1 MKWLLRSTTAI
12 LFSILLLTHGY
23 LKAATAD
30 EGSGNKKED
39 TSGEIRS
46 FTEYSE
52 YNIMAHGHTS
62 ASYNIEDYK
71 ALTFEMVYG
80 KKITP
85 PAFDLNMD
93 ISSKSLSE
101 LRLLRNTVYARHG
114 MLFMD
119 SVIRGYFNKFPWYQP
134 VFWDQSFKI
143 SLSKDEQAF
152 VARVK
157 TEESLRLKN
166 NKVNRDGLM
175 MGNPDNIVNK
185 EMFKSMPDKTDSLLK
200 EQNFFLNTSSHEQ
213 LYNVY
218 EENKYQ
224 GVPSYITTDLYADL
238 LHVYYKHLMMSL
250 EKYDLYPLAASLI
263 NGMYSK
269 TLAIYNDKS
278 TSSELK
284 PALEFN
290 LVYLAVAGNLFNQN
304 SIKPPAVL
312 FELYKKEYDACIK
325 ASEVGSVFLNDIY
338 FDHSQLKVR
347 GSYAEDKSLG
357 FYFQGVK
364 WLVTAPSFYQEDI
377 GLKSSA
383 LLALVL
389 QDNRDLL
396 EQYNRFEN
404 IISAVAG
411 EGDNLSPMHILKAF
425 NRDKRFAGAA
435 SLADKDLMTQLRNQL
450 MDMDPE
456 RMPAKGGTAEIAAE
470 IDKPRILFF
479 PSRYNFDGYILQNL
493 INPLF
498 SGGGARLYPK
508 GLDIFATFGNSEA
521 KRILFKEYKEAE
533 SWPGYVNALKK
544 MEEKF
549 TGFNAWDQNLF
560 NKRMDIILG
569 ITKGDNRYPDF
580 MKTGSWQ
587 RRELISSLA
596 AWTEVKNEL
605 ILYQKQP
612 SGAEAGE
619 GGLKPPDPVTPG
631 YVEPKVP
638 FWAGCL
644 DLLNMTHTFLAKEGF
659 STTERKSDLARLYI
673 MAEDLLAIS
682 RKELKGEMINN
693 NDFKKIEGIGAEAEY
708 LAKSLKGEWDNFD
721 GMGLAADV
729 YTYYT
734 DAACLEE
741 AVGNADIIWCMAEI
755 NGLLYLTRGA
765 TFSYYEFKEPLSSRL
780 TDEEWRERL
789 TAKRAPERPVWT
801 KNLYAPKTPEVNTSY
816 GDTSYPVSGKWS
828 Y

>member
-1 MKWLLRSTTAI
+1 MERLLRATTMI
-12 LFSILLLTHGY
+12 LFSGVLLSLSY
-23 LKAATAD
+23 LDAAAD
-30 EGSGNKKED
+30 DENSNKNSAAAGDIKTFVEYNEYNKMGQAN
-39 TSGEIRS
+39 TSG
-46 FTEYSE
+46 
-52 YNIMAHGHTS
+52 
-62 ASYNIEDYK
+62 SYNIEDYK
-71 ALTFEMVYG
+71 DLTFEMVYG
-80 KKITP
+80 KKINP
-85 PAFDLNMD
+85 PAFDLNLD

-143 SLSKDEQAF
+143 ALSKDEEVF

-157 TEESLRLKN
+157 TEEVLRQKN
-166 NKVNRDGLM
+166 NKVNRDGRML
-175 MGNPDNIVNK
+175 GNPDNIVNK
-185 EMFKSMPDKTDSLLK
+185 EMFKSMPDKSDKLLN
-200 EQNFFLNTSSHEQ
+200 EQNFFLNTSKYEQ

-224 GVPSYITTDLYADL
+224 GIPNYVTTDLYADL

-250 EKYDLYPLAASLI
+250 EKYNLYPLATTLI
-263 NGMYSK
+263 NGMYTK
-269 TLAIYNDKS
+269 TLAVYNDKS
-278 TSSELK
+278 TSGDLK

-290 LVYLAVAGNLFNQN
+290 LIYLAVAANLLSQN
-304 SIKPPAVL
+304 SIQPQAEL
-312 FELYKKEYDACIK
+312 FERYNKEYEACIK
-325 ASEVGSVFLNDIY
+325 ASDAGSAFLNDKF

-357 FYFQGVK
+357 FYFQGIK
-364 WLVTAPSFYQEDI
+364 WLVTAPMFYQEEI

-389 QDNRDLL
+389 QDNKDLT

-404 IISAVAG
+404 IIAAFAG
-411 EGDNLSPMHILKAF
+411 EGDNLSPMHILKVF
-425 NRDKRFAGAA
+425 KEDKRFGTIA
-435 SLADKDLMTQLRNQL
+435 SLTDKDLLSQLGKRL
-450 MDMDPE
+450 KEMDTEKMHP
-456 RMPAKGGTAEIAAE
+456 KGGTEKIVKE

-493 INPLF
+493 INPILE
-498 SGGGARLYPK
+498 GGGARTYPK
-508 GLDIFATFGNSEA
+508 GLDIFAALGNGEA
-521 KRILFKEYKEAE
+521 KQILLNEYKEAE
-533 SWPGYVNALKK
+533 LWPGYINALKE
-544 MEEKF
+544 MEEEF
-549 TGFNAWDQNLF
+549 AGFKDWDQNLF
-560 NKRMDIILG
+560 NKRMNLILG
-569 ITKGDNRYPDF
+569 NTKADSLYPDY
-580 MKTGSWQ
+580 MKTGAWQ
-587 RRELISSLA
+587 RHELSSSLA

-612 SGAEAGE
+612 TAAEAGE

-631 YVEPKVP
+631 YVEPKVT

-644 DLLNMTHTFLAKEGF
+644 DLLNMTHAVLAREGF
-659 STTERKSDLARLYI
+659 STTERRSDLARLYI
-673 MAEDLLAIS
+673 MADDLLSIS
-682 RKELKGEMINN
+682 RKELKGEGINN
-693 NDFKKIEGIGAEAEY
+693 LDFKKIERIGADVEY
-708 LAKSLKGEWDNFD
+708 LSKSLKGEWETFD

-734 DAACLEE
+734 DSACLEE
-741 AVGNADIIWCMAEI
+741 AVGNADVIWCMAEI

-780 TDEEWRERL
+780 TDEEWRGRL
-789 TAKRAPERPVWT
+789 GTKSEPERPVWT
-801 KNLYAPKTPEVNTSY
+801 KNLYIPKAPEIKTSY
-816 GDTSYPVSGKWS
+816 GDTSYPVSGKWT

>member
-1 MKWLLRSTTAI
+1 MV
-12 LFSILLLTHGY
+12 HG
-23 LKAATAD
+23 
-30 EGSGNKKED
+30 
-39 TSGEIRS
+39 R
-46 FTEYSE
+46 
-52 YNIMAHGHTS
+52 TS

-71 ALTFEMVYG
+71 DLTFEMVYG
-80 KKITP
+80 KKINP

-143 SLSKDEQAF
+143 SLSNDEQAF

-157 TEESLRLKN
+157 TEEALRLKN
-166 NKVNRDGLM
+166 NRVNRDGLM
-175 MGNPDNIVNK
+175 LGNPDNIGNK
-185 EMFKSMPDKTDSLLK
+185 EMFKVMPDKADSLLK
-200 EQNFFLNTSSHEQ
+200 EQNFFLNTSNHEH

-224 GVPSYITTDLYADL
+224 GVPSYVSTDLYADL
-238 LHVYYKHLMMSL
+238 LHVYYKHLMMNL
-250 EKYDLYPLAASLI
+250 EKYDLYPLAASLV
-263 NGMYSK
+263 NGMYAK
-269 TLAIYNDKS
+269 TLEIYNDKS
-278 TSSELK
+278 RNSDLK

-290 LVYLAVAGNLFNQN
+290 LIYLAVAGNLFNQN
-304 SIKPPAVL
+304 SIKPPDILV
-312 FELYKKEYDACIK
+312 ERYQKEYDACIK
-325 ASEVGSVFLNDIY
+325 ASEVGSVFLNDLY
-338 FDHSQLKVR
+338 FDHSQMKAR
-347 GSYAEDKSLG
+347 GGYAEDKSLDL
-357 FYFQGVK
+357 YFQGVK
-364 WLVTAPSFYQEDI
+364 WLVTAPVFYQEET

-404 IISAVAG
+404 IIAAFAG
-411 EGDNLSPMHILKAF
+411 EGDNLSPMHILKIF
-425 NRDKRFAGAA
+425 KEDKRFADIA
-435 SLADKDLMTQLRNQL
+435 SLADKDLMTQLRKQL
-450 MDMDPE
+450 KEMDPE
-456 RMPAKGGTAEIAAE
+456 KMHAKGGTTEIAAE
-470 IDKPRILFF
+470 MDKPRIFF
-479 PSRYNFDGYILQNL
+479 FASRYNFDGYILQTL
-493 INPLF
+493 IHPLLA
-498 SGGGARLYPK
+498 GGGARLYPK
-508 GLDIFATFGNSEA
+508 GLDIFATFGSAEA
-521 KRILFKEYKEAE
+521 KKILIKEYKEAE
-533 SWPGYVNALKK
+533 TWPGYVNALKK
-544 MEEKF
+544 MEEEF
-549 TGFNAWDQNLF
+549 TGFKNWDQNLF
-560 NKRMDIILG
+560 NKRMGLILG
-569 ITKGDNRYPDF
+569 NTKSDNLYPDY
-580 MKTGSWQ
+580 MKTASWQ

-631 YVEPKVP
+631 YVEPKVS

-644 DLLNMTHTFLAKEGF
+644 DLLNMTHTVLAKEGF
-659 STTERKSDLARLYI
+659 STTARRSDLARLYI

-682 RKELKGEMINN
+682 QKELKGEMINSS
-693 NDFKKIEGIGAEAEY
+693 DFKKIEGIGAEAEY
-708 LAKSLKGEWDNFD
+708 LSKSLKGEWDYGD

-729 YTYYT
+729 YTYHT

-741 AVGNADIIWCMAEI
+741 AVGNADVIWCMAEI

-789 TAKRAPERPVWT
+789 STKSEPERPVWT
-801 KNLYAPKTPEVNTSY
+801 KKLYVQKAPEVNTSY